1 MSDATPSTPEATA
14 PDLTAALARF
24 GHTRFKPGQREA
36 IDTLFEVGRLLL
48 VAPTGGGKSLTY
60 QMPASVLTGTT
71 LVVSPLIALMHDQ
84 VTALERIGVAATYLA
99 STLSADESRERF
111 RKLAQGHYD
120 LVYVAPERL
129 MLGGFVKL
137 LADLDCPLVAIDEAH
152 CISEW
157 GHDFRP
163 EYMGIGGVLQALPK
177 ARVLACTATATPVV
191 RDEII
196 ERLGLPADTPQIVK
210 GFARPNLSLRAHEVR
225 SRQERNRRVD
235 AALSEALANPGSG
248 KGAAIVYA
256 PTRRG
261 AEEEAERLSK
271 YGWRAK
277 CYHAGLPAR
286 ERDLTQTLF
295 IDGDLEVVA
304 ATNAFGMGID
314 RADVRAVVHL
324 GPPGSLE
331 AYYQEVGRAGRDDAA
346 ALGLLLHAA
355 NDFPVRRRL
364 LEMPGDDGPPPPEVV
379 EHKWNLFLEL
389 MRWADGG
396 TCRHDA
402 VLRYFGDEEE
412 TVGGCGTCDVCAQI
426 GGAASGDAETQDPE
440 EVSLLVR
447 KALSGVARV
456 NGRFGLTAALQLLR
470 GKQDERL
477 ARSGLDRV
485 ATFGILEDKSE
496 EWLQRLLRRLVT
508 AGWVGFAGGD
518 RPVAFLTD
526 AGRAVMRGD
535 VPPRI
540 ILPAE
545 RRLDTLAPAKRSGR
559 ADPAIDLD
567 PAAQGL
573 FEKLR
578 AWRLDLARSQGVPPY
593 VVAADRTLRDVALLR
608 PRSEDELLLCHGIG
622 PAKARKY
629 GAALLTAVLE
639 TAPAE

>member
-1 MSDATPSTPEATA
+1 MPDAML
-14 PDLTAALARF
+14 PDLDSALERF
-24 GHTRFKPGQREA
+24 GHEAFRPGQREA
-36 IDTLFEVGRLLL
+36 VDTLLEVGRLLL

-60 QMPASVLTGTT
+60 QLPASVLPGTT

-84 VTALERIGVAATYLA
+84 VTALERVGVAATYLA
-99 STLSADESRERF
+99 STLSAGESRERF
-111 RKLAQGHYD
+111 RNLAQGHYD

-129 MLGGFVKL
+129 LLGGFVNL
-137 LADLDCPLVAIDEAH
+137 LADLDCPLVAVDEAH

-163 EYMGIGGVLQALPK
+163 EYMGIGSVLKALPK

-235 AALSEALANPGSG
+235 AALAEALAHPGSAR
-248 KGAAIVYA
+248 GAAIVYA

-261 AEEEAERLSK
+261 AEEEAERLTTP
-271 YGWRAK
+271 GWRAQ
-277 CYHAGLPAR
+277 CYHAGRPAR
-286 ERDLTQTLF
+286 ERDTTLESF
-295 IDGDLEVVA
+295 IAGDLEVVA

-331 AYYQEVGRAGRDDAA
+331 AYYQEVGRAGRDDEP

-364 LEMPGDDGPPPPEVV
+364 LEMPSDMGPPPPEVV

-402 VLRYFGDEEE
+402 ILRYFGDEEE

-426 GGAASGDAETQDPE
+426 GGAASGDAESQDPE
-440 EVSLLVR
+440 EVSLVVR

-456 NGRFGLTAALQLLR
+456 NGRFGLKAAIQLLR
-470 GKQDERL
+470 GEQDERL
-477 ARSGLDRV
+477 ARTGLDQV
-485 ATFGILEDKSE
+485 PTFGVLAEKSE

-508 AGWVGFAGGD
+508 AGWVGFEGGD
-518 RPVAFLTD
+518 RPVVVLTE
-526 AGRAVMRGD
+526 AGRGVMRGD
-535 VPPRI
+535 VPARI
-540 ILPAE
+540 VLPAE

-567 PAAQGL
+567 PAARAL
-573 FEKLR
+573 FDALR

-608 PRSEDELLLCHGIG
+608 PRGEDELLMCHGIG

-629 GAALLTAVLE
+629 GAALLAAVATAS
-639 TAPAE
+639 PPS